1 MRSTGGAP
9 VPDRAALFDLTG
21 RVAVVTGGASGLG
34 EAIAHGFARQGALV
48 VLADLDAERLSA
60 TAEEL
65 PTAHPE
71 SGGVDTL
78 RLDVTDAE
86 AVEQAFADVVATH
99 GSLDVLV
106 NSAGIVALDPVD
118 EVPER
123 TWEKV
128 LQVNLTGTFLACR
141 AAGTH
146 MKAAAY
152 GRIVNIASQA
162 AHVALE
168 HHAAYGA
175 SKSGL
180 FGLTRSLARELGPH
194 GVTANTISP
203 TVVMTELGR
212 QAWDGP
218 HGEAHRA
225 EIPVRRFAEPEEIAA
240 AVVYLSSQEAAM
252 VNGAD
257 LRIDGGFT
265 IV

>member
-1 MRSTGGAP
+1 MSSAG
-9 VPDRAALFDLTG
+9 AALFDLTG

-34 EAIAHGFARQGALV
+34 QAIAHGFARQHAKV
-48 VLADLDAERLSA
+48 VLADLDADRLTA
-60 TAEEL
+60 TAEQL
-65 PTAHPE
+65 RAAHPDG
-71 SGGVDTL
+71 GGVDTR
-78 RLDVTDAE
+78 RLDVIDAE
-86 AVEQAFADVVATH
+86 AVEETLAAVVADH
-99 GSLDVLV
+99 GAVDILV
-106 NSAGIVALDPVD
+106 NSAGIVALDPV
-118 EVPER
+118 EQVPVE

-141 AAGTH
+141 AAGRH
-146 MKAAAY
+146 MKAAEY

-180 FGLTRSLARELGPH
+180 FGLTASLARELGPH

-212 QAWDGP
+212 QVWDGP
-218 HGEAHRA
+218 HGEAHQA
-225 EIPVRRFAEPEEIAA
+225 EIPTRRFAEPEEIAA